1 MKRLATLG
9 IIGLLAAC
17 SGYDTQ
23 TDSRPVAGSDDR
35 LANGTICRI
44 GPNGGPVTAPVR
56 GAGRAAAVVA
66 DRGIG
71 GTGKPQLADRG
82 IGGTGIVGVITGF
95 ASICVNGLEVHFDNA
110 ASVDIDGIPASAAA
124 LRAGQVVAVLASGP
138 ASEPVA
144 RSISVRRE
152 VVGRI
157 EAIGLESGTLTVAG
171 QAVAVTPGT
180 WGAGHVQL
188 GDWVS
193 VSGLHGASGALVAT
207 RLDAAPGGTFTAH
220 GKVVAD
226 ASGVHIGG
234 LVLTGTAAQAL
245 KTGQY
250 VTVSG
255 HSASGQNTV
264 TTVKLDALAA
274 NPGDYFG
281 AGVSHMVLEGFV
293 RVASGAV
300 WLDGRK
306 ISAAAGVAAGSKT
319 GLGVVSL
326 DRKPDG
332 TFTAVGL
339 RYTRDHAFPRPAIVR
354 GESSPPVRRS
364 SLPVAADD
372 PAPAPSAAP
381 ATEPPVLAPFEPVP
395 SESIPA
401 ESIPLESLPSVSI
414 PVAAT
419 PAGDTVLAM
428 NRGR

>member
-1 MKRLATLG
+1 MKRLAILG

-23 TDSRPVAGSDDR
+23 TDTRAVAGSEDR
-35 LANGTICRI
+35 LANGTVCRI
-44 GPNGGPVTAPVR
+44 GPNGGPVTALAR
-56 GAGRAAAVVA
+56 GPSHAAAVVA

-95 ASICVNGLEVHFDNA
+95 ASICVNGLEVRFDNA
-110 ASVDIDGIPASAAA
+110 AAVDIDGVPASAAA

-138 ASEPVA
+138 AAEPVA

-157 EAIGLESGTLTVAG
+157 EAIGLESGMLTVAG
-171 QAVAVTPGT
+171 QGVAVTPGT
-180 WGAGHVQL
+180 WGAGNVHL

-193 VSGLHGASGALVAT
+193 VSGLRGASGTLVAT
-207 RLDAAPGGTFTAH
+207 RLDAAPSGTFAAH

-226 ASGVHIGG
+226 ATGVHIGG
-234 LVLTGTAAQAL
+234 LALAGTAAQTL

-255 HSASGQNTV
+255 HSASGQNTIAA
-264 TTVKLDALAA
+264 VKLDPLAA
-274 NPGDYFG
+274 DPGDYFG

-306 ISAAAGVAAGSKT
+306 ISAAAGVAAGSRN
-319 GLGVVSL
+319 GLAVVSL

-339 RYTRDHAFPRPAIVR
+339 RYTRDHAFPRPSIVR
-354 GESSPPVRRS
+354 AEPAPSVRRT
-364 SLPVAADD
+364 SLPAAADD
-372 PAPAPSAAP
+372 PAPPPSAAP
-381 ATEPPVLAPFEPVP
+381 ATELSAPVLAPFESAPP
-395 SESIPA
+395 

-414 PVAAT
+414 PVAAA
-419 PAGDTVLAM
+419 PVGDAVMAM
-428 NRGR
+428 NRLR